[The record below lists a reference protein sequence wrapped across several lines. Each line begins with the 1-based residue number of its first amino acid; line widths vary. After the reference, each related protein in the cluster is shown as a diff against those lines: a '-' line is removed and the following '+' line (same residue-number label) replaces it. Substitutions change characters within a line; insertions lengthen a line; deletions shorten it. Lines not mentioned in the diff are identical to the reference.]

1 VISPDSGASA
11 VTSRTTASSR
21 EIDALWLDALYRL
34 VGRSAH
40 ELKGA
45 LNGVSVN
52 QEVIRSRAEK
62 ANTMAA
68 SLSSFAAVAA
78 EQLDMVISLTEAL
91 LGLTRRA
98 EATDVGVEVRR
109 IAILLGA
116 AARSDGKQLTLDDA
130 AALSAL
136 GVTSAPVSAV
146 RLAIC
151 ESLLAAVEANTTVR
165 CMAVADPR
173 TPVIRIESSDGNA
186 MTVQSEIVIAAGD
199 AGITIRAEPS
209 AVSISFPR

>member
-1 VISPDSGASA
+1 M
-11 VTSRTTASSR
+11 TATSR

-62 ANTMAA
+62 PNMTAA
-68 SLSSFAAVAA
+68 SLSSFATAA
-78 EQLDMVISLTEAL
+78 ADQLDMVMSLTEAL
-91 LGLTRRA
+91 LGLTRKGQDPI
-98 EATDVGVEVRR
+98 DVGVEVRR

-116 AARSDGKQLTLDDA
+116 AARSDGKQLSLDDA

-136 GVTSAPVSAV
+136 GATSAPVSAV

-151 ESLLAAVEANTTVR
+151 ESLLAAVEANTNVHCT
-165 CMAVADPR
+165 AIADPR
-173 TPVIRIESSDGNA
+173 TPVIRIESTDGNA
-186 MTVQSEIVIAAGD
+186 MTVESEIVIAAAE
-199 AGITIRAEPS
+199 AGIAIRAEPS

>member
-1 VISPDSGASA
+1 MRSGSM
-11 VTSRTTASSR
+11 RCH
-21 EIDALWLDALYRL
+21 RL

-62 ANTMAA
+62 ANMMAA
-68 SLSSFAAVAA
+68 SLSSFAAAAA
-78 EQLDMVISLTEAL
+78 EQLDVVISLTEAL
-91 LGLTRRA
+91 LGLTRTA
-98 EATDVGVEVRR
+98 PEPMDVGVEVRR

-136 GVTSAPVSAV
+136 GVTSAPGSAV

-151 ESLLAAVEANTTVR
+151 ESLLAAV
-165 CMAVADPR
+165 
-173 TPVIRIESSDGNA
+173 DGKYDRPLH
-186 MTVQSEIVIAAGD
+186 G
-199 AGITIRAEPS
+199 GR
-209 AVSISFPR
+209 

>member
-1 VISPDSGASA
+1 M
-11 VTSRTTASSR
+11 TATSR

-62 ANTMAA
+62 PNMTAA
-68 SLSSFAAVAA
+68 SLSSFATAA
-78 EQLDMVISLTEAL
+78 ADQLDMVMSLTDAL
-91 LGLTRRA
+91 LGLTRKGQDPI
-98 EATDVGVEVRR
+98 DVGVEVRR

-116 AARSDGKQLTLDDA
+116 AARSDGKQLSLDDA

-136 GVTSAPVSAV
+136 GATSAPVSAV

-151 ESLLAAVEANTTVR
+151 ESLLAAVEANTNVHCT
-165 CMAVADPR
+165 AIADPR
-173 TPVIRIESSDGNA
+173 TPVIRIESTDGNA
-186 MTVQSEIVIAAGD
+186 MTVESEIVIAAAE
-199 AGITIRAEPS
+199 AGIAIRAEPS

>member
-62 ANTMAA
+62 ANMMAA
-68 SLSSFAAVAA
+68 SLSSFAAAA
-78 EQLDMVISLTEAL
+78 SEQLDMVISLTEAL
-91 LGLTRRA
+91 LGLTRKGP
-98 EATDVGVEVRR
+98 EPTNVGVEVRR
-109 IAILLGA
+109 IAILLGRRLVRTA
-116 AARSDGKQLTLDDA
+116 AVDSDDA
-130 AALSAL
+130 AALSA
-136 GVTSAPVSAV
+136 PV
-146 RLAIC
+146 
-151 ESLLAAVEANTTVR
+151 
-165 CMAVADPR
+165 
-173 TPVIRIESSDGNA
+173 
-186 MTVQSEIVIAAGD
+186 
-199 AGITIRAEPS
+199 
-209 AVSISFPR
+209 

>member
-1 VISPDSGASA
+1 M
-11 VTSRTTASSR
+11 SRMTASSR
-21 EIDALWLDALYRL
+21 EIDARWLDALSRL
-34 VGRSAH
+34 VGRAAH

-62 ANTMAA
+62 PNTMAA
-68 SLSSFAAVAA
+68 SLSTFAAAA
-78 EQLDMVISLTEAL
+78 AGQLDAVISLTDAL
-91 LGLTRRA
+91 LGLTRKGP
-98 EATDVGVEVRR
+98 EPIVVGVEVRR

-116 AARSDGKQLTLDDA
+116 AARSDGKHLTLDDA
-130 AALSAL
+130 GALSAL
-136 GVTSAPVSAV
+136 GATSAPGSAV

-151 ESLLAAVEANTTVR
+151 ESLLAAVDASTNVHCT
-165 CMAVADPR
+165 AVADPR
-173 TPVIRIESSDGNA
+173 TPMIRIESSDGNA
-186 MTVQSEIVIAAGD
+186 MTVESEIVIAAAD

>member
-1 VISPDSGASA
+1 
-11 VTSRTTASSR
+11 
-21 EIDALWLDALYRL
+21 
-34 VGRSAH
+34 
-40 ELKGA
+40 
-45 LNGVSVN
+45 
-52 QEVIRSRAEK
+52 
-62 ANTMAA
+62 
-68 SLSSFAAVAA
+68 
-78 EQLDMVISLTEAL
+78 
-91 LGLTRRA
+91 
-98 EATDVGVEVRR
+98 
-109 IAILLGA
+109 
-116 AARSDGKQLTLDDA
+116 LTLDDA

-151 ESLLAAVEANTTVR
+151 ESLFAAIEANTTVR

>member
-1 VISPDSGASA
+1 MIS
-11 VTSRTTASSR
+11 SS
-21 EIDALWLDALYRL
+21 EIDARWLDALSRL
-34 VGRSAH
+34 VGRVAH
-40 ELKGA
+40 EVKGA

-68 SLSSFAAVAA
+68 SLSSFAGAA
-78 EQLDMVISLTEAL
+78 ADQLEVVISLTDAL

-98 EATDVGVEVRR
+98 QPTDVGVEVRR

-130 AALSAL
+130 TALSAL
-136 GVTSAPVSAV
+136 GNTSAPSSAV

-151 ESLLAAVEANTTVR
+151 ESLLAAVEANTNIH
-165 CMAVADPR
+165 CAAVADTRSPA
-173 TPVIRIESSDGNA
+173 IRIESSDGNA
-186 MTVQSEIVIAAGD
+186 MSVGSEIVVAAAD
-199 AGITIRAEPS
+199 AEITIRAEPS
-209 AVSISFPR
+209 AVCISFPR

>member
-1 VISPDSGASA
+1 MIS
-11 VTSRTTASSR
+11 SS
-21 EIDALWLDALYRL
+21 EIDARWLDALSRL
-34 VGRSAH
+34 VGRVAH
-40 ELKGA
+40 EVKGA

-68 SLSSFAAVAA
+68 SLSSFAGAA
-78 EQLDMVISLTEAL
+78 ADQLEVVISLTDAL

-98 EATDVGVEVRR
+98 QPTDVGVELRR

-130 AALSAL
+130 TALSAL
-136 GVTSAPVSAV
+136 GNTSAPSSAV

-151 ESLLAAVEANTTVR
+151 ESLLAAVEANTNIHCAV
-165 CMAVADPR
+165 VADTRSPA
-173 TPVIRIESSDGNA
+173 IRIESSDGNA
-186 MTVQSEIVIAAGD
+186 MSVGSEIVVAAAD

-209 AVSISFPR
+209 AVCISFPR

>member
-1 VISPDSGASA
+1 
-11 VTSRTTASSR
+11 VTSSR
-21 EIDALWLDALYRL
+21 EIDARWLDALSRL
-34 VGRSAH
+34 IGRAAH

-52 QEVIRSRAEK
+52 QEVVRSRAEK
-62 ANTMAA
+62 ENTMAA
-68 SLSSFAAVAA
+68 SLSSFATAAA
-78 EQLDMVISLTEAL
+78 EQLDVVISLTDAL
-91 LGLTRRA
+91 LGLTRKGP
-98 EATDVGVEVRR
+98 EPINVGVEVRR

-165 CMAVADPR
+165 CTAVADPR
-173 TPVIRIESSDGNA
+173 TPVIRIESNDGNA

-199 AGITIRAEPS
+199 AGISIRAEPS

>member
-1 VISPDSGASA
+1 VIS
-11 VTSRTTASSR
+11 SS
-21 EIDALWLDALYRL
+21 EIDARWLDALSRL
-34 VGRSAH
+34 VGRVAH
-40 ELKGA
+40 EVKGA

-68 SLSSFAAVAA
+68 SLSSFAGAAA
-78 EQLDMVISLTEAL
+78 EQLEVVISLTDAL

-98 EATDVGVEVRR
+98 EPTDVGVEVRR

-130 AALSAL
+130 TALSAL
-136 GVTSAPVSAV
+136 GNTSAPSSAV

-151 ESLLAAVEANTTVR
+151 ESLLAAVEANTNIHCAV
-165 CMAVADPR
+165 VADTRSPG
-173 TPVIRIESSDGNA
+173 IRIESSDGNA
-186 MTVQSEIVIAAGD
+186 MSVGSEIVVAAAD

-209 AVSISFPR
+209 AVCISFPR

>member
-1 VISPDSGASA
+1 M
-11 VTSRTTASSR
+11 TATSR

-62 ANTMAA
+62 PNMTAA
-68 SLSSFAAVAA
+68 SLSSFATAA
-78 EQLDMVISLTEAL
+78 ADQLDMVMSLTEAL
-91 LGLTRRA
+91 LGLTRKGQDPI
-98 EATDVGVEVRR
+98 DVGVEVRR

-116 AARSDGKQLTLDDA
+116 AARSDGKQLSLDDA

-136 GVTSAPVSAV
+136 GATSAPVSAV

-151 ESLLAAVEANTTVR
+151 ESLFAAVEANTNVHCT
-165 CMAVADPR
+165 AIADPR
-173 TPVIRIESSDGNA
+173 TPVIRIESTDGNA
-186 MTVQSEIVIAAGD
+186 MTVESEIVIAAAE
-199 AGITIRAEPS
+199 AGIAIRAEPS

>member
-1 VISPDSGASA
+1 MISS
-11 VTSRTTASSR
+11 T
-21 EIDALWLDALYRL
+21 EIDARWLDALSRL
-34 VGRSAH
+34 VGRAAH
-40 ELKGA
+40 EVKGA

-62 ANTMAA
+62 ANTLAA
-68 SLSSFAAVAA
+68 SLSSFAGAAA
-78 EQLDMVISLTEAL
+78 EQLEVVISLTDAL
-91 LGLTRRA
+91 LGLTRKA
-98 EATDVGVEVRR
+98 EPTDVGVEVRR

-136 GVTSAPVSAV
+136 GSTSAPSSAV

-151 ESLLAAVEANTTVR
+151 ESLLAAVETNTNVY
-165 CMAVADPR
+165 CAAVADPG
-173 TPVIRIESSDGNA
+173 TPAIRIESRDGNA
-186 MTVQSEIVIAAGD
+186 MTVGSEIVIAAAD

-209 AVSISFPR
+209 AVCISFPR